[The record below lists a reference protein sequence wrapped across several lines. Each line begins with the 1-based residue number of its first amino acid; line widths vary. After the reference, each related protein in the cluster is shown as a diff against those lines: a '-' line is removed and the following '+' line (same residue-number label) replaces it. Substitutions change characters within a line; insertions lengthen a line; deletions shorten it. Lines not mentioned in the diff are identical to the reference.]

1 SESLHHPTSSSFLV
15 TWNPQVNHI
24 LSAST
29 KPCLA
34 NAHAKNAALNL
45 MENHS
50 KSLEQQ
56 KIEPSRILKLA
67 LTQHQLKPT
76 PEAPQELKMEPS
88 IYKMTP
94 QFSSLSR
101 KTLILFLIEKP
112 KHDWLF
118 LSLSLVL
125 YLHIIAGLSRK
136 EANST
141 LITLKTILGS
151 FIEGN
156 ENVLPNCFPI
166 NILTA
171 LSLLQIEPTIHRA
184 LCCPKCFLL
193 YPHPHSGTTCLHKE
207 TARSR
212 ACQSSLYD
220 KNGQPTR
227 LYSTQNFHSWIKS
240 FLQREGVEE
249 LLQKS
254 VDYSNSTPSTLRTDI
269 SDSKKLVQVGYP
281 VTEDYFDEDEWEENL
296 EQAQNEPTGPSIN
309 LESLQE
315 ALMDIDEEM
324 QLENNDYGPP
334 VFSEYDLLIIWKVIR
349 LTKLPTW
356 LNCLSLTFA
365 DWITLITIFLPF
377 AIVEMR
383 KSSQGSFVDAWY
395 HLAMLTKIAMLYSTD
410 ENKAQRY
417 LYHLV
422 LYQSNITE
430 NHPEMDPTPNHHM
443 AFHVPKQLRAYGPA
457 NFLAAWHFEQINRI
471 LQKVPT
477 NKKLTSNLAVLMESS
492 DVPALVSKLG
502 PPFCQQKKLRSL
514 LGDMGNVFGE
524 DIQVQK
530 IETYKTNM
538 RIPPVL
544 YKRVIAILNIQNRSS
559 RYSFVNKQQ
568 GNFGRTHVPVP
579 TRAKSHKYVKHV
591 GLTFSNQASVGSS
604 ILEYQVSALGSV
616 NGKETRHFSQI
627 LKIL

>member
-1 SESLHHPTSSSFLV
+1 
-15 TWNPQVNHI
+15 
-24 LSAST
+24 
-29 KPCLA
+29 
-34 NAHAKNAALNL
+34 
-45 MENHS
+45 
-50 KSLEQQ
+50 
-56 KIEPSRILKLA
+56 
-67 LTQHQLKPT
+67 
-76 PEAPQELKMEPS
+76 MEPS

-254 VDYSNSTPSTLRTDI
+254 VDYSNSTPSTLRSVWDGNIWNSFKDSDGNVFTKQIGIYLDWFNPLGNKIAGKHKSVGVILLFCLSLPATHCYQLQKIFFAGITPEPSKPTVLQINNVIAPLVSELRLFWQPGVVIPTFKHPEGLIIKAAVISAVCDLPAIRKLIGYASHSAKFFCSFCYPPQAEITSLYYGSWPPQSFQGHQAESQEWKNATTHAERKALLESTGVRWSVLNELPYWNPTDYVVVKPMHCLSGMLEWHCRKLWGLDVIAADI

-356 LNCLSLTFA
+356 LNCLSLTF
-365 DWITLITIFLPF
+365 
-377 AIVEMR
+377 
-383 KSSQGSFVDAWY
+383 GDAS
-395 HLAMLTKIAMLYSTD
+395 A
-410 ENKAQRY
+410 E
-417 LYHLV
+417 
-422 LYQSNITE
+422 
-430 NHPEMDPTPNHHM
+430 
-443 AFHVPKQLRAYGPA
+443 
-457 NFLAAWHFEQINRI
+457 
-471 LQKVPT
+471 KV
-477 NKKLTSNLAVLMESS
+477 
-492 DVPALVSKLG
+492 
-502 PPFCQQKKLRSL
+502 
-514 LGDMGNVFGE
+514 
-524 DIQVQK
+524 
-530 IETYKTNM
+530 
-538 RIPPVL
+538 
-544 YKRVIAILNIQNRSS
+544 
-559 RYSFVNKQQ
+559 
-568 GNFGRTHVPVP
+568 
-579 TRAKSHKYVKHV
+579 
-591 GLTFSNQASVGSS
+591 
-604 ILEYQVSALGSV
+604 
-616 NGKETRHFSQI
+616 
-627 LKIL
+627 